1 MSKNILTQAS
11 KLLIIDYVAEV
22 LFFPLW
28 WYGPG
33 LRQALE
39 NFASGLIEANRFTG
53 LTLLLKNIFKPMF
66 AQYDRQGRII
76 SFFMRLVLIFYKG
89 LTFLIMVIFYFLT
102 LAFWLILPLAV
113 VWGLTYNLP
122 ALWLK

>member
-11 KLLIIDYVAEV
+11 KLLILDYIAEI
-22 LFFPLW
+22 FYFPVW

-33 LRQALE
+33 LL
-39 NFASGLIEANRFTG
+39 NTIDFLSNGLIEANRFTG
-53 LTLLLKNIFKPMF
+53 FTLLIKNLFKPMF

-76 SFFMRLVLIFYKG
+76 SFFMRLVLIVYKG
-89 LTFLIMVIFYFLT
+89 FIFIAMAIFYLVT
-102 LAFWLILPLAV
+102 LIFWLLLPVAV
-113 VWGLTYNLP
+113 VWGITYNLP

>member
-11 KLLIIDYVAEV
+11 RLLVLDYIAEI
-22 LFFPLW
+22 LYFPVW

-33 LRQALE
+33 LINALDF
-39 NFASGLIEANRFTG
+39 FAHGLIEANRFTG
-53 LTLLLKNIFKPMF
+53 LTLLVKNLFKPMF

-76 SFFMRLVLIFYKG
+76 SFFMRLVLIVYK
-89 LTFLIMVIFYFLT
+89 TFVFLLMVIFYLLM
-102 LAFWLILPLAV
+102 LAFWLLLPVLV
-113 VWGLTYNLP
+113 VWGITYNLP